1 MFALLM
7 LAAGCMLTPDMHEAL
22 SEKHRESRAM
32 VGLSD
37 RGFVVEIWTG
47 KDGAWSAVVTKP
59 DGTSCMVDAGQAA
72 QIIPQGEPA

>member
-7 LAAGCMLTPDMHEAL
+7 LAAGCMLTPVMHEAL

-37 RGFVVEIWTG
+37 RGVVVEIWTG
-47 KDGAWSAVVTKP
+47 KDGGWSAVVTKP
-59 DGTSCMVDAGQAA
+59 DGTSCIVDAGQGAVTFA
-72 QIIPQGEPA
+72 QGEPA